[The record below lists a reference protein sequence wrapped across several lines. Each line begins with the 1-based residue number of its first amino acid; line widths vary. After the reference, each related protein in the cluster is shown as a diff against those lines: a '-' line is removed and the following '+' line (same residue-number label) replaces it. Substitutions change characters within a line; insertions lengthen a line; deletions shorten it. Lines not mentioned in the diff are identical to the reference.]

1 VEEAIEGE
9 RDMRAVIKMRTF
21 KWALAVAA
29 ILVLASTA
37 SAKKPAS
44 LGVPGDLSADRTS
57 VTVSVTTPA
66 CFSDTQAIPPPP
78 PAVGSLSVYIFQSV
92 GRLINIG
99 TSNTSITCDGTGLV
113 QDITVNAVSG
123 LTFQPGP
130 ATLLI
135 RFSAPQDPNNPGTV
149 TITETGSRIDLH

>member
-1 VEEAIEGE
+1 MKA
-9 RDMRAVIKMRTF
+9 AKTMRTL
-21 KWALAVAA
+21 KWALALAA
-29 ILVLASTA
+29 ILAMASTA

-44 LGVPGDLSADRTS
+44 LGVSGGLSADRTS

-66 CFSDTQAIPPPP
+66 CFSVSDPTIVPPPP
-78 PAVGSLSVYIFQSV
+78 PAVGTLSVYIFQSV

-99 TSNTSITCDGTGLV
+99 TSNTSVICDGAKLT
-113 QDITVNAVSG
+113 QDVTVNAIPG

-135 RFSAPQDPNNPGTV
+135 RFSAPQDPNNPSTV

>member
-1 VEEAIEGE
+1 MKA
-9 RDMRAVIKMRTF
+9 AKTMRTL
-21 KWALAVAA
+21 KWALALAA
-29 ILVLASTA
+29 ILAMTSTA

-44 LGVPGDLSADRTS
+44 LGVSGGLSADRTS

-66 CFSDTQAIPPPP
+66 CFTDTLTIPPPP

-99 TSNTSITCDGTGLV
+99 TSNTSVICDGATLT
-113 QDITVNAVSG
+113 QDVTVNAIPG

-135 RFSAPQDPNNPGTV
+135 RFSAPQDPNNPSTV

>member
-1 VEEAIEGE
+1 MKA
-9 RDMRAVIKMRTF
+9 AKKMTTF
-21 KWALAVAA
+21 KWALALAV
-29 ILVLASTA
+29 VLAISSTA
-37 SAKKPAS
+37 AAKKPAS
-44 LGVPGDLSADRTS
+44 LGVSGDLSADRTS

-66 CFSDTQAIPPPP
+66 CVTDPLATQ

-99 TSNTSITCDGTGLV
+99 TSNTSVTCNGATLV
-113 QDITVNAVSG
+113 QDITVNAIPG

-135 RFSAPQDPNNPGTV
+135 RFATPVDPLTNQS

>member
-1 VEEAIEGE
+1 MKA
-9 RDMRAVIKMRTF
+9 AKKMTIF
-21 KWALAVAA
+21 KWALALAV
-29 ILVLASTA
+29 VLAMTSTA

-44 LGVPGDLSADRTS
+44 LGVSGDLSADRTS
-57 VTVSVTTPA
+57 VTVSVTIPA
-66 CFSDTQAIPPPP
+66 CFSDTATIPTPP

-99 TSNTSITCDGTGLV
+99 TFNTTIPCDGNGSV
-113 QDITVNAVSG
+113 QDVTVKAITG

-135 RFSAPQDPNNPGTV
+135 RFSVNSSDPSQN